1 MTDDLTPTVNQ
12 GSPYGTPQEEPTEKA
27 VNPKRRFQIAIIAVA
42 LAVVA
47 GSAFAYTVGSVIAP
61 SVEVYN
67 AYSNLAKESSLN
79 TNVSFNVSA
88 QGLAKVFNL
97 SDSQVA
103 DAKIRNVKNLND
115 LSVVINK
122 ISLNV
127 QNQKTSNNLPKV
139 KAGIQYGGLDLFGF
153 GLIDRT
159 LYLDTDAFKIATT
172 DSTAPFTAEQVNG
185 LPDLYT
191 NYMQSLGAQPSADDA
206 TIIDD
211 LRNMVAGTPLSY
223 TFTEGTSAGDAFDK
237 VFKTSSK
244 ALNSTLTAEQKALEH
259 SFGNAMLQS
268 STLVKNGS
276 DTNGDRIDVTINMSN
291 VYKLMQVDFDSYA
304 KDPAK
309 YPDLS
314 KLKTDLDGLS
324 SLGEGQAKKLKV
336 SLWIKGKQF
345 SQIRIYL
352 ASLSSQASVSTLSDS
367 DLYLQMTFN
376 HNTQVIAPQSA
387 RSLNTLIDKLM
398 GNPIVS
404 L

>member
-127 QNQKTSNNLPKV
+127 QNQK
-139 KAGIQYGGLDLFGF
+139 
-153 GLIDRT
+153 
-159 LYLDTDAFKIATT
+159 
-172 DSTAPFTAEQVNG
+172 
-185 LPDLYT
+185 
-191 NYMQSLGAQPSADDA
+191 
-206 TIIDD
+206 
-211 LRNMVAGTPLSY
+211 
-223 TFTEGTSAGDAFDK
+223 
-237 VFKTSSK
+237 
-244 ALNSTLTAEQKALEH
+244 
-259 SFGNAMLQS
+259 
-268 STLVKNGS
+268 
-276 DTNGDRIDVTINMSN
+276 
-291 VYKLMQVDFDSYA
+291 
-304 KDPAK
+304 
-309 YPDLS
+309 
-314 KLKTDLDGLS
+314 
-324 SLGEGQAKKLKV
+324 
-336 SLWIKGKQF
+336 
-345 SQIRIYL
+345 
-352 ASLSSQASVSTLSDS
+352 
-367 DLYLQMTFN
+367 
-376 HNTQVIAPQSA
+376 
-387 RSLNTLIDKLM
+387 
-398 GNPIVS
+398 
-404 L
+404 